1 MLADALPSCMEVLNL
16 SHNGLLN
23 ALPGKGFTVK
33 SKVKRWG
40 AIRLI
45 VRVVVLSQE
54 GVAKGSSS

>member
-1 MLADALPSCMEVLNL
+1 MEVLNL